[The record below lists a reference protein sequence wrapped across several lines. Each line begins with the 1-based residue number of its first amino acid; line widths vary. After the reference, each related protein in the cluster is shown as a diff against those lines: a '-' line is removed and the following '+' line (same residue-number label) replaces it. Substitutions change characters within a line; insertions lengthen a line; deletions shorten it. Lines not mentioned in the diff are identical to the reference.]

1 MLCLGTCATA
11 VVFSQARVRAL
22 LGCLQMAVIAFVLA
36 LPTLGAAFKLL
47 PIVSGAGPVDL
58 GNLAGPVPG
67 ISAAGVW
74 ITGDVRFP
82 QHAHQGLS
90 EAVAIVVLVLAACGL
105 VWAVRRRQWNVAWL
119 AAAGAVTLYYI
130 GHRYGPWIQFKAD
143 CITSPIALLL
153 AFAGVGG
160 LGRAFRAR
168 RDGRAGRPRLATA
181 VRVVGLLAGA
191 VIVAAVLAGNA
202 LTYHDT
208 SLAPYARLRDLQQ
221 IGERFAGQG
230 PTLTP
235 DFDEYAE
242 YYLRDDDQDSM
253 VNGPALSL
261 RPGVNRET
269 EPGGIFAYDLD
280 EYTPAFVES
289 FRTIVMRRNP
299 LASRPPSNYRLVY
312 SSPYYLVSATQ
323 RTGLERRRRT
333 STSPT
338 SPPTRSRA
346 CAADALVAARKAG
359 PGASVAYTLPPHG
372 YIQVDGSNM
381 ITTRYLPG
389 GSGTIFAT
397 GAGRAVREQPVPKA
411 GRYELFFN
419 GSFGRPVDVFVDG
432 RHVATAAYQ
441 ESYPDQWDLEGTV
454 YLSRG
459 VHRIEFRR
467 GGVSA
472 HPGNGN
478 GLDAF
483 SRTIGPLVDLPERD
497 LDTDSPSRAADRAPA
512 ALPLFT
518 TPALAGDRPPC
529 VERTGSAPS
538 GASGS
543 SPASGAAR
551 PRTAVRDRVAVR
563 SCRLWSCV
571 GTPRRCSGAA
581 WSTCS
586 RRTTPTTR

>member
-1 MLCLGTCATA
+1 MGDSPPPVERRL
-11 VVFSQARVRAL
+11 AR
-22 LGCLQMAVIAFVLA
+22 G
-36 LPTLGAAFKLL
+36 
-47 PIVSGAGPVDL
+47 
-58 GNLAGPVPG
+58 
-67 ISAAGVW
+67 
-74 ITGDVRFP
+74 
-82 QHAHQGLS
+82 
-90 EAVAIVVLVLAACGL
+90 
-105 VWAVRRRQWNVAWL
+105 RR
-119 AAAGAVTLYYI
+119 AVTLFFI
-130 GHRYGPWIQFKAD
+130 AHRYGPWIQFKAD
-143 CITSPIALLL
+143 CITAPIALLL

-160 LGRAFRAR
+160 LGQAFRAR
-168 RDGRAGRPRLATA
+168 RGGRAGRLRLATA
-181 VRVVGLLAGA
+181 ARVVGLLAGA

-235 DFDEYAE
+235 DFDQYAE

-280 EYTPAFVES
+280 EYPLPFVEG

-312 SSPYYLVSATQ
+312 SSPYYLVWQRSAPASSVVAH
-323 RTGLERRRRT
+323 LHF
-333 STSPT
+333 
-338 SPPTRSRA
+338 
-346 CAADALVAARKAG
+346 ADQPADTKQSLCREATVAARKAG
-359 PGASVAYTLPPHG
+359 PRASIAYTLPPHG
-372 YIQVDGSNM
+372 YLQVDGSNM

-389 GSGTIFAT
+389 GSGTIFAP
-397 GAGRAVREQPVPKA
+397 GPGRAVREQPVPHA

-419 GSFGRPVDVFVDG
+419 GSFGRPVDVYVDG

-467 GGVSA
+467 GGTSA

-483 SRTIGPLVDLPERD
+483 SRTIGPLVIYPSGTSIQPVRD
-497 LDTDSPSRAADRAPA
+497 APLA
-512 ALPLFT
+512 ALPQL
-518 TPALAGDRPPC
+518 C
-529 VERTGSAPS
+529 NS
-538 GASGS
+538 
-543 SPASGAAR
+543 
-551 PRTAVRDRVAVR
+551 
-563 SCRLWSCV
+563 
-571 GTPRRCSGAA
+571 
-581 WSTCS
+581 S
-586 RRTTPTTR
+586 RRLRWLEIVRPA